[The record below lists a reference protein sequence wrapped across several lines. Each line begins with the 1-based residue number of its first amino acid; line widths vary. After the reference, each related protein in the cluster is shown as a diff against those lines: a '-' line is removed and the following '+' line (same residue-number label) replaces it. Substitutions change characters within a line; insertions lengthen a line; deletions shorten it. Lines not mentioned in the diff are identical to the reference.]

1 MKHSL
6 YDKYLLITLGFFS
19 GVVRFETN
27 YVETFEGSDTASAFV
42 VVPQEY
48 FFDQRMIYRGLSLDD
63 GKRFVFHIRGYD
75 VMDVFAEDNAIV
87 WIDQS
92 APVIENLWLTRG
104 DFLNI
109 SVHNV
114 TELEDLTYVLR
125 TSMPSSRFSNTL
137 GVVYSLNMQ

>member
-1 MKHSL
+1 MC
-6 YDKYLLITLGFFS
+6 IS
-19 GVVRFETN
+19 GVARFETN
-27 YVETFEGSDTASAFV
+27 YVETFEGTNNSSAFV

-48 FFDQRMIYRGLSLDD
+48 FFYQRMIYRGLSLDD

-75 VMDVFAEDNAIV
+75 VMGVFAEDNATV

-104 DFLNI
+104 DVLNI

-114 TELEDLTYVLR
+114 TELEDLTYVLQ
-125 TSMPSSRFSNTL
+125 TSMLSSRYSNTL
-137 GVVYSLNMQ
+137 GVVYSLNMK

>member
-1 MKHSL
+1 MC
-6 YDKYLLITLGFFS
+6 IS

-27 YVETFEGSDTASAFV
+27 YVETFEGINTSSAFI
-42 VVPQEY
+42 VVPNEY

-75 VMDVFAEDNAIV
+75 VMGVFAEDNATV
-87 WIDQS
+87 WIDKS

-114 TELEDLTYVLR
+114 TELEDLTYVLY
-125 TSMPSSRFSNTL
+125 TSMLDS
-137 GVVYSLNMQ
+137 